1 MPLRMFVPFTLSSIV
16 CRLSEKEI
24 AHIKQQLS
32 QKKKKGKK
40 GKRTLS
46 KRKRHHK

>member
-32 QKKKKGKK
+32 QKKKGKK